1 MQHHRMADLT
11 DQEQQAIEEWLKNN
25 KPRRYPTGY
34 SAIVDEFGN
43 KRTGLKFRLATLS
56 KRIRK
61 VRGHEDMT
69 FQELAL
75 RLKAHPSEIM
85 AACDKHNIPT
95 AGDAE

>member
-1 MQHHRMADLT
+1 MQSPRMAELT
-11 DQEQQAIEEWLKNN
+11 EQEQNAIAEWLQTN

-61 VRGHEDMT
+61 VRGYEGMT

-85 AACDKHNIPT
+85 ATCDKHNIPT

>member
-1 MQHHRMADLT
+1 MADLT
-11 DQEQQAIEEWLKNN
+11 DQEQQAIEEWLKTN

-43 KRTGLKFRLATLS
+43 KRTGLKFRLASLS

-61 VRGHEDMT
+61 VRGYEGMT
-69 FQELAL
+69 FQEIGE

-85 AACDKHNIPT
+85 AACEKHNIPT

>member
-1 MQHHRMADLT
+1 MQHHRMAELT
-11 DQEQQAIEEWLKNN
+11 DSEENAIAEWLKTN

-34 SAIVDEFGN
+34 SAIMDEFGN
-43 KRTGLKFRLATLS
+43 KRTGLKFRLAALS

-61 VRGHEDMT
+61 VRGYENMT
-69 FQELAL
+69 FQELAT

-85 AACDKHNIPT
+85 ATCDKHNIPT